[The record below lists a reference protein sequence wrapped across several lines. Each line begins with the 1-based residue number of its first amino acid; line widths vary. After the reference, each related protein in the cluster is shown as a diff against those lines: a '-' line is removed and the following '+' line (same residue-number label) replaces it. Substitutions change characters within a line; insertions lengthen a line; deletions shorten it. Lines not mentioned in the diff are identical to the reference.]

1 MVAGMWNHL
10 SSLRK
15 MKQDDRGWI
24 KTLLDE
30 AENER
35 MHLMIFI
42 EIAKPNSLERAIVL
56 LAQFLFLAFLF
67 HSVRIF
73 SESSPPYGCLF

>member
-1 MVAGMWNHL
+1 
-10 SSLRK
+10 
-15 MKQDDRGWI
+15 MKHDSRGWI

-42 EIAKPNSLERAIVL
+42 EIAKPSVVERYLIL
-56 LAQFLFLAFLF
+56 LTQAVFWNFYFF
-67 HSVRIF
+67 RS
-73 SESSPPYGCLF
+73 